1 MRRYRSII
9 AGCGVQAVKRKKV
22 CGKDFV
28 GFVDPLSSN
37 ADFNSIEDVP
47 IDSFDLLLA
56 CIPDEPKSE
65 YIKYCLKHG
74 KHILV
79 EKPLFL
85 RNSNEFEE
93 FSQLSEQNKVVCYT
107 AYNHRFEPHFIKMK
121 NLISSGK
128 LGDIYRCRIFYG
140 NGTARLVRES
150 EWRDQGAG
158 VLADLG
164 SHLLDTIKFWFGEEV
179 DSKTWKII
187 SANNFENLSLDHVVI
202 GSENGGLSIEM
213 EMTMLSWRN
222 HFTCDII
229 GENGSAHIESLCKWG
244 PSKFIYRKR
253 ELPSGRPNEEQFI
266 LIKDDPTWVSEY
278 EYFKALVAK
287 NSSSNF
293 LWDKEIL
300 DTLKRLESTIKG

>member
-1 MRRYRSII
+1 
-9 AGCGVQAVKRKKV
+9 
-22 CGKDFV
+22 
-28 GFVDPLSSN
+28 
-37 ADFNSIEDVP
+37 
-47 IDSFDLLLA
+47 
-56 CIPDEPKSE
+56 
-65 YIKYCLKHG
+65 
-74 KHILV
+74 
-79 EKPLFL
+79 
-85 RNSNEFEE
+85 
-93 FSQLSEQNKVVCYT
+93 
-107 AYNHRFEPHFIKMK
+107 MK

-229 GENGSAHIESLCKWG
+229 GEHGSAHIESLCKRG
-244 PSKFIYRKR
+244 PSKFIFRKR
-253 ELPSGRPNEEQFI
+253 ELPSGRPNEEQCI

-287 NSSSNF
+287 SSSSNF

-300 DTLKRLESTIKG
+300 DTLQRLESTIKG